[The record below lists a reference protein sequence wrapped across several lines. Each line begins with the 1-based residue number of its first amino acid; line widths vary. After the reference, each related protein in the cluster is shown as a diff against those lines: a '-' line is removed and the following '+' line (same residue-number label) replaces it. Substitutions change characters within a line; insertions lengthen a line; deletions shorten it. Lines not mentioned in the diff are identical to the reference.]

1 MQTNESSATGG
12 GLIAMT
18 LLSDVVGLG
27 EGSSSK
33 VECLAGLL
41 SLILNPNQLPSED
54 AAIVTAGLS
63 GFRLV
68 QLLHDLGAKIRQI
81 VIRRSDGED
90 GAIIVNSGFAY
101 VVMPVPEW
109 VEWVDNLHPVE
120 KQYGV
125 HWGLVIGDRA
135 HKKRCDTIDDDVEE
149 QQKFYAAAII
159 LTSALIHRKQ
169 PPPTHHSLS
178 QFTLPKIPLQE
189 SQQIITR
196 ADFIHPF
203 DHIDITHSDANSM
216 VHADSVP
223 MQNAFRDIVSDE
235 GFEEPLRRTPDRL
248 DELEGLARTRE
259 VSQCEVLGRIRGD
272 VPIVEYCVK
281 I

>member
-1 MQTNESSATGG
+1 MYE
-12 GLIAMT
+12 M
-18 LLSDVVGLG
+18 
-27 EGSSSK
+27 
-33 VECLAGLL
+33 
-41 SLILNPNQLPSED
+41 
-54 AAIVTAGLS
+54 
-63 GFRLV
+63 
-68 QLLHDLGAKIRQI
+68 
-81 VIRRSDGED
+81 
-90 GAIIVNSGFAY
+90 
-101 VVMPVPEW
+101 
-109 VEWVDNLHPVE
+109 
-120 KQYGV
+120 
-125 HWGLVIGDRA
+125 
-135 HKKRCDTIDDDVEE
+135 
-149 QQKFYAAAII
+149 
-159 LTSALIHRKQ
+159 
-169 PPPTHHSLS
+169 
-178 QFTLPKIPLQE
+178 E